1 MHEIGKSGEFSVR
14 LFGPLLKSGLS
25 LIGNILKPLAK
36 SVLIPLGLTAAVSA
50 TDAAIH
56 KNMFESDVATLIMS
70 NEKMIDII
78 KIVNSLEDSGL
89 LIKSNSE
96 TIKSKAEEKK
106 GLFLS
111 MLLGT
116 CIASLLENLLT
127 GKGTNRAGKGTV
139 RASHDFWCRVIL

>member
-1 MHEIGKSGEFSVR
+1 MKNVRKS
-14 LFGPLLKSGLS
+14 
-25 LIGNILKPLAK
+25 LAK

-70 NEKMIDII
+70 NEKMIDIM

-139 RASHDFWCRVIL
+139 RASQDF

>member
-1 MHEIGKSGEFSVR
+1 MHEIGKSREFLVR

-25 LIGNILKPLAK
+25 LIGNVLKPLAK
-36 SVLIPLGLTAAVSA
+36 SVLIPFGLTAAVSA

-70 NEKMIDII
+70 NEKLIDIM
-78 KIVNSLEDSGL
+78 KIVKSLEDSGL

-96 TIKSKAEEKK
+96 TIKSKAEEQK

-111 MLLGT
+111 MW
-116 CIASLLENLLT
+116 IASLLRNILT
-127 GKGTNRAGKGTV
+127 DKGTNRAGKGTV
-139 RASHDFWCRVIL
+139 RGSQVFWCRVIL